1 MNALASAVA
10 ICLMA
15 ALTYVFC
22 LAFPPLEDEAPVIA
36 LLSILFFGAAAAFLW
51 QSSVAESISPLEW
64 AVSCGGFS
72 LASLA
77 VFLATSWQVGIAP
90 NEALFSFPKNA
101 WEDVRI
107 VDQQLIW
114 RGIRGSLATSLGS
127 AFFGIGSLIRWRI
140 LVVTK
145 KPRTTRLTER
155 PASGQPGS

>member
-1 MNALASAVA
+1 MKALASTVA

-22 LAFPPLEDEAPVIA
+22 LVFPPLEDVAPVIA

-51 QSSVAESISPLEW
+51 QSSVAEAMSPLEW
-64 AVSCGGFS
+64 SVSCGGFS

-77 VFLATSWQVGIAP
+77 VFLATSWQVGISP
-90 NEALFSFPKNA
+90 SEALISFPRNA

-114 RGIRGSLATSLGS
+114 RGIRGSLAASLGS
-127 AFFGIGSLIRWRI
+127 AFFGIGSLVRWQI
-140 LVVTK
+140 LAITK
-145 KPRTTRLTER
+145 KSQTTRSTR
-155 PASGQPGS
+155 TSGKRAAG